1 MKIKSKQIIV
11 LIILL
16 FIGSVLILNLN
27 YIFKP
32 SEELKIGKPIVL
44 VVEKGQN
51 MDFKA
56 IENMDL
62 WDKEQRK
69 LLSNYMEK
77 NNLRIVSGEYNYNQT
92 TTFEKALEI
101 FRFEK
106 ID

>member
-1 MKIKSKQIIV
+1 MKIKSKWIIV

-16 FIGSVLILNLN
+16 LIGSVLILNLN
-27 YIFKP
+27 SIFKP
-32 SEELKIGKPIVL
+32 NKELKIGKPIVL

-51 MDFKA
+51 MDFKT

-62 WDKEQRK
+62 WDNEQRK
-69 LLSNYMEK
+69 LLSKYMEK
-77 NNLRIVSGEYNYNQT
+77 NNLRIVPGKYNYNQT